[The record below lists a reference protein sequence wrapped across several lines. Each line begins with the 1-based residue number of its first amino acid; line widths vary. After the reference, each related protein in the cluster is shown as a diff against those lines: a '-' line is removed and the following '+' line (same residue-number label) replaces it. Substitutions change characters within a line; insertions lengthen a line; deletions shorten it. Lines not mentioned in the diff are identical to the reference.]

1 MIKNLELHDALSVA
15 RIHHRALAGDFL
27 PSLGEKFL
35 TSFYQ
40 GIIHKHEVFSFGFF
54 DNNKIIGYVVGAKD
68 IRQLFRL
75 ALKSKLTSLTFYLL
89 LAVMRKPILIKKVL
103 ETFLYSQKDS
113 GTKAELVVIAVIYK
127 FQGKGIGKELVRKL
141 EKAFLNEGVSRYK
154 VTVHA
159 DKNAVNFYEHLK
171 FNYISSF
178 NLYDKMWYIYEK
190 EIKKNSC

>member
-1 MIKNLELHDALSVA
+1 MIKNLELHDALRVA
-15 RIHHRALAGDFL
+15 HIHNQALAGDFL

-40 GIIHKHEVFSFGFF
+40 GIIQKHEVFSFGFF
-54 DNNKIIGYVVGAKD
+54 DNNKIIGYVVGTKN
-68 IRQLFRL
+68 IRQLFRV
-75 ALKSKLTSLTFYLL
+75 ALKSKLISLTFYLL
-89 LAVMRKPILIKKVL
+89 LAVIRKPILIKKVL
-103 ETFLYSQKDS
+103 ETFLYPQKDS
-113 GTKAELVVIAVIYK
+113 GTKAELVVIAVINK

-141 EKAFLNEGVSRYK
+141 EKAFLNESINRYK

-159 DKNAVNFYEHLK
+159 DKNAVKFYEHLK

-190 EIKKNSC
+190 EINKNSC